1 MIISKELEYAINTQI
16 GSEFGA
22 SMQYLEIASYFDG
35 EDLSNFAA
43 LFFEQAAEERMHA
56 MKFLHFLLNA
66 NAHVSIPEIA
76 KPKAEFASAE
86 EAVSAALSWEEE
98 VTQQIYDLMDIA
110 VQDKDYISQQFLD
123 WYVAE
128 QLEEISKMST
138 ILGIVRKA
146 GDNLLLAEQLIVSLP
161 TGGSATPGMAAG
173 E

>member
-1 MIISKELEYAINTQI
+1 MIISKELEYAINAQI

-22 SMQYLEIASYFDG
+22 SMQYLEIASYFNS
-35 EDLSNFAA
+35 EDLNNFAA

-56 MKFLHFLLNA
+56 MKFLNFLLDA
-66 NAHVSIPEIA
+66 NAHVAIPEIA
-76 KPKAEFASAE
+76 KPKDEFSTAE
-86 EAVSAALSWEEE
+86 EAVAAALSWEEE

-146 GDNLLLAEQLIVSLP
+146 GGNLLLAEQLILNLP
-161 TGGSATPGMAAG
+161 AEGDAAPAA

>member
-1 MIISKELEYAINTQI
+1 MIISKELEYAINSQI
-16 GSEFGA
+16 GAEFGA
-22 SMQYLEIASYFDG
+22 SMQYLEIAAYFDG

-66 NAHVSIPEIA
+66 NAHVSIPEIV
-76 KPKAEFASAE
+76 KPRAEFASAE

-146 GDNLLLAEQLIVSLP
+146 GDNLLLAEQLIVNLP
-161 TGGSATPGMAAG
+161 AGGSAIPGMAAG

>member
-1 MIISKELEYAINTQI
+1 MIISTELEYAINEQI

-22 SMQYLEIASYFDG
+22 GMQYLEIASYFES
-35 EDLSNFAA
+35 EDLNNFAA
-43 LFFEQAAEERMHA
+43 LFFEQAAEEQMHA
-56 MKFLHFLLNA
+56 MRFLHFLLDA
-66 NAHVSIPEIA
+66 NARPVIPEIA
-76 KPKAEFASAE
+76 KPKHDFKTAE
-86 EAVSAALSWEEE
+86 EAVEAALAWEKE

-146 GDNLLLAEQLIVSLP
+146 GDNMLLAEQLIVNLP
-161 TGGSATPGMAAG
+161 TGGGAAPAA